1 MNGRSFIK
9 MHGLGNDFVVVDA
22 RTRPFVVDSGMAQA
36 IADRR
41 TGVGFDQLIIIEPSK
56 KADVF
61 MRIRNSDGGEVEACG
76 NGARCVAALILEETE
91 QSEITI
97 ETVAGILPAHRA
109 KRGWYSVG
117 MGVPKFAWQDVPVA
131 REMDTLHLDLSLGP
145 EDQTILTDPVGLS
158 IGNPHAVFFVD
169 DVAAID
175 IATFGPLLEQH
186 PLFPERANIGVAEI
200 LDRERIRLRVWERG
214 AGLTLACGS
223 GACAAAVAAARREYT
238 ERTVRIV
245 LDGGEL
251 AIEWREADGLVL
263 MSGPVATSFT
273 GELGADLIAGSAE
286 AAE

>member
-76 NGARCVAALILEETE
+76 NGARCVAALILEETG
-91 QSEITI
+91 QRDITI
-97 ETVAGILPAHRA
+97 ETMAGILPAHRA
-109 KRGWYSVG
+109 ERDWYSVG
-117 MGVPKFAWQDVPVA
+117 MGVPKFAWQDVPLA
-131 REMDTLHLDLSLGP
+131 REMDTLHLDLSAGP
-145 EDQTILTDPVGLS
+145 ENQKILTDPVGLS

-175 IATFGPLLEQH
+175 LATFGPVLEHH
-186 PLFPERANIGVAEI
+186 PLFPERANIGVAQI

-273 GELGADLIAGSAE
+273 GELGSDLIAGSAE

>member
-1 MNGRSFIK
+1 

-76 NGARCVAALILEETE
+76 NGARCLAALILEETE

-109 KRGWYSVG
+109 KPGWYSVG
-117 MGVPKFAWQDVPVA
+117 MGVPKFAWHEVPLA
-131 REMDTLHLDLSLGP
+131 REMDTLHLDLSAGP
-145 EDQTILTDPVGLS
+145 ENQKILTDPVGLS

-169 DVAAID
+169 DVDAID
-175 IATFGPLLEQH
+175 IATFGPLLEHH
-186 PLFPERANIGVAEI
+186 PLFPERANISVAQI

-223 GACAAAVAAARREYT
+223 GACAAAVAAARREFT